1 MKSNR
6 LGLAMILVGGLAGA
20 QVPRG
25 TPMGTPVSSAGAASV
40 RAAGDGVVYAKPDQA
55 KIDIGVVTQA
65 ATAQAAGA
73 QNAARTQAVLERLHS
88 VLGSRADI
96 RTISYSLN
104 PNYQYPH
111 DGGKPTI
118 DGYNASNT
126 VEITSDDL
134 AGIGKVVDAATAG
147 GANQIE
153 RLQFL
158 LKDEKPA
165 RAEALRKA
173 AQEARSNA
181 QAMAA
186 ALGLKLG
193 RVLSVEQSTAQPIEP
208 MMNAFTRI
216 NTAAT
221 PIEAGAIEV
230 RASVTLTVAVE

>member
-6 LGLAMILVGGLAGA
+6 LGLAMILVSGFARA
-20 QVPRG
+20 QGPV
-25 TPMGTPVSSAGAASV
+25 GTPVSSAGPASV

-73 QNAARTQAVLERLHS
+73 QNAAQTQAVLDRLHS
-88 VLGSRADI
+88 VLGSKADI

-126 VEITSDDL
+126 VEIISDDL

-181 QAMAA
+181 EAMAG
-186 ALGLKLG
+186 ALGLRLG
-193 RVLSVEQSTAQPIEP
+193 RVLSLEQTTSQPNRPFLAMAAELP
-208 MMNAFTRI
+208 P
-216 NTAAT
+216 AAT